1 MIKKFTAVGGSVGL
15 IFDKPVLDLFQI
27 GKDTPCEITPDGD
40 GFKVRIIRDE
50 REKRIR
56 EELIKNAMDDA
67 NKRFGKMFKNLA
79 K

>member
-15 IFDKPVLDLFQI
+15 VFDKPILDLFQI

-40 GFKVRIIRDE
+40 GFKIRIIRDE
-50 REKRIR
+50 REKRVG
-56 EELIKNAMDDA
+56 EDLIEKGMADA

>member
-1 MIKKFTAVGGSVGL
+1 MSQGYTKAK
-15 IFDKPVLDLFQI
+15 LFQI

-50 REKRIR
+50 KEKRVR
-56 EELIKNAMDDA
+56 EDLIQKAMDDA
-67 NKRFGKMFKNLA
+67 NKRFGKMFKKLA

>member
-15 IFDKPVLDLFQI
+15 IFDKPILELFQI

-40 GFKVRIIRDE
+40 GFKIRIIRDD
-50 REKRIR
+50 
-56 EELIKNAMDDA
+56 LIKDAMDDA
-67 NKRFGKMFKNLA
+67 HRRFGKMFKNLA